1 MMQQKKYLRVG
12 ETIYHEMLENGLHI
26 YVTPKPEFGKNFAF
40 FATNYGGMDV
50 RFQLNGQHHDTPEGV
65 AHFLE
70 HKMFDTQ
77 DGNALQDLAAN
88 GASPNAFTSSA
99 ITGYYFE
106 CTEKF
111 EENLK
116 TLLSFVSV
124 PWFTSESVNKE
135 QGIIGQEIR
144 MVEDNP
150 DWRVY
155 MNLLSGLYQNNSV
168 KTSVI
173 GTQES
178 IAQIT
183 DQTLYDCHKAF
194 YDPSNMVLCVA
205 GNVEPEKIA
214 SLARE
219 MLPKGEKPE
228 IVRDHGTGEPA
239 EAADGFT
246 EIKMAVST
254 PIFLIGF
261 KADPPSDDGKERYR
275 QRLAGELLCDA
286 LFGASGRLYAKLYE
300 QGLIN
305 KSFSGG
311 YEDYPGCA
319 FVVAG
324 GESPDP
330 EAVQRA
336 ILEETARIRD
346 EGLDEVLWNRLKK
359 AAYGAR
365 VRSLNSFE
373 NICVELAQ
381 AHFAK
386 TDFLSFP
393 EVYDSLCRKDVEEY
407 IAGWI
412 TPERMSLSIV
422 KPKED
427 A

>member
-1 MMQQKKYLRVG
+1 
-12 ETIYHEMLENGLHI
+12 
-26 YVTPKPEFGKNFAF
+26 
-40 FATNYGGMDV
+40 
-50 RFQLNGQHHDTPEGV
+50 
-65 AHFLE
+65 
-70 HKMFDTQ
+70 
-77 DGNALQDLAAN
+77 
-88 GASPNAFTSSA
+88 
-99 ITGYYFE
+99 
-106 CTEKF
+106 
-111 EENLK
+111 
-116 TLLSFVSV
+116 
-124 PWFTSESVNKE
+124 
-135 QGIIGQEIR
+135 

-155 MNLLSGLYQNNSV
+155 MNLLNGLYQNHAV

-178 IAQIT
+178 IAQIS

-205 GNVEPEKIA
+205 GNVEPEKIVQI
-214 SLARE
+214 ARE
-219 MLPKGEKPE
+219 ILSEGNRPE
-228 IVRDHGTGEPA
+228 IVRDHGATEPND
-239 EAADGFT
+239 AAKHLK
-246 EIKMAVST
+246 EMEMAVST

-261 KADPPSDDGKERYR
+261 KADPPSENGEERYR
-275 QRLAGELLCDA
+275 QMLAGDLLYEA
-286 LFGASGRLYAKLYE
+286 VLGPSSNLYSKLYE

-319 FVVAG
+319 FVAAG
-324 GESPDP
+324 GESSDP

-336 ILEETARIRD
+336 ILDEVARIEEEGID
-346 EGLDEVLWNRLKK
+346 EALWIRLKK

-386 TDFLSFP
+386 TEFLSFP
-393 EVYDSLCRKDVEEY
+393 AVYDSLCKKDVEEY
-407 IAGWI
+407 IVRWL
-412 TPERMSLSIV
+412 TRERMVLSII

-427 A
+427 TLWKN